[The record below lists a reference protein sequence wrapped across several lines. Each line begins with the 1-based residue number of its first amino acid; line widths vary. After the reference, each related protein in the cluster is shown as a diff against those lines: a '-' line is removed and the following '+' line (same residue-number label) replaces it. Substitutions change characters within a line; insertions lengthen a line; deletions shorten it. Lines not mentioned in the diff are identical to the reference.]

1 MKAASPLEKS
11 RKMGF
16 VRRWFML
23 ALNLFFSKIVI
34 SGQENIPMDKPVMFT
49 PNHQNAFLDAI
60 LTGVYAVRQP
70 YFLARGDIF
79 QNKIVAYLLKGI
91 HIWPVF
97 RIRDGKEALTKNQA
111 IFDSVGELLKQG
123 ASITMFPEASHQL
136 GYQLLPVRK
145 GFARIA
151 LVTEA
156 QTDFQLDTQIVPVA
170 IHYEMHLYTGKQ
182 VYLHYGEPI
191 STRDFE
197 SIYRENSQKGLNTFR
212 KTLDHELRKLLVDW
226 DREGERPPFQV
237 LRLVLGDHQAIK
249 ENALHHDEQLKAQLD
264 QMDLALLSQYCNEL
278 QEASEA
284 LGLDDRDLMT
294 YCQNEKTSYARL
306 IWSAIPSAY
315 AWINHQV
322 VLQFVAWLVGK
333 FEDGAFHASMRFAGG
348 VIVLPLTYLLQTLII
363 GSLIGWQP
371 WGWLYGLS
379 LPISGYILL
388 KNHPHWL
395 RFQRKRGL
403 ARKKQQYPQIWQ
415 TWEQTIIKLR
425 KMKDAVLQ

>member
-11 RKMGF
+11 QKMGF

-23 ALNLFFSKIVI
+23 ALNLFFSKIVV

-79 QNKIVAYLLKGI
+79 QNKIVASLLKGI

-151 LVTEA
+151 LLTEA
-156 QTDFQLDTQIVPVA
+156 QTDFKLDAQIVPVA
-170 IHYEMHLYTGKQ
+170 IHYEMHKYTGTQ
-182 VYLHYGEPI
+182 VFIHYGEPI
-191 STRDFE
+191 ATRDFE
-197 SIYRENSQKGLNTFR
+197 AIYRENSQKGLNAFR
-212 KTLDHELRKLLVDW
+212 KTLDRKLRKLLVDW
-226 DREGERPPFQV
+226 DREGERPTFQV
-237 LRLVLGDHQAIK
+237 LRLVMGDHEAIK
-249 ENALHHDEQLKAQLD
+249 KNALLHDEQLKAQLD

-306 IWSAIPSAY
+306 ILSAIPSAY

-333 FEDGAFHASMRFAGG
+333 FEDGAFHASMRYAGG
-348 VIVLPLTYLLQTLII
+348 VIVLPLTYLLQTLIV

-379 LPISGYILL
+379 LPVSGLILL
-388 KNHPHWL
+388 KSHPHWL
-395 RFQRKRGL
+395 RFQRKRRL
-403 ARKKQQYPQIWQ
+403 SRKKQQYPQIWQ
-415 TWEQTIIKLR
+415 TWEQTINKLR